1 MSVVAAPVSATA
13 HVAAGQTR
21 LIDVRT
27 RVQSIDILR
36 GAVMILMAL
45 DHVRDF
51 FHAGAQH
58 FDPTDLAQTTP
69 LLFLTRWVT
78 HFCAP
83 TFIFL
88 AGTSAYLQSRRG
100 KSTAAVARFLLSRGL
115 WLVVLELTFVRWAGW
130 RMNLGNDQIFLW
142 VIWTLGMSMIVL
154 AGLIYVPWKPLLA
167 VSVAVILLHNTLDG
181 VTPAQF
187 GAFGWLWKILH
198 APDVIAPTSSMAIFT
213 NYTLVPWMFVMAAG
227 YGFGRVLDLE
237 PAARRTL
244 LLRLGAA
251 LIAAFVVLRWSNL
264 YGDPSAWSRQPG
276 ALLTIASFL
285 NCTKYPPSL
294 LYLLMTLGPGI
305 LVLGLIEHVRLGDR
319 NPLLVFGRVPLF
331 YYLLHIPLIHGLA
344 IVLFGI
350 RYGRTD
356 FLFRNPPSLLGPVE
370 GFPQDYGYGLVGVYA
385 IWIGVVVGLYP
396 ACRWLAALKQRNR
409 SAVLSYF

>member
-1 MSVVAAPVSATA
+1 MTETASPRPQRVTSVD
-13 HVAAGQTR
+13 
-21 LIDVRT
+21 LVRG
-27 RVQSIDILR
+27 I
-36 GAVMILMAL
+36 VMILMAL

-213 NYTLVPWMFVMAAG
+213 NYTLCPSRDKGNSPF
-227 YGFGRVLDLE
+227 
-237 PAARRTL
+237 RR
-244 LLRLGAA
+244 
-251 LIAAFVVLRWSNL
+251 
-264 YGDPSAWSRQPG
+264 
-276 ALLTIASFL
+276 
-285 NCTKYPPSL
+285 
-294 LYLLMTLGPGI
+294 
-305 LVLGLIEHVRLGDR
+305 
-319 NPLLVFGRVPLF
+319 
-331 YYLLHIPLIHGLA
+331 HG
-344 IVLFGI
+344 
-350 RYGRTD
+350 
-356 FLFRNPPSLLGPVE
+356 
-370 GFPQDYGYGLVGVYA
+370 
-385 IWIGVVVGLYP
+385 
-396 ACRWLAALKQRNR
+396 
-409 SAVLSYF
+409 